1 MTNVA
6 GREVIADAALRQQ
19 VVETMTT
26 LLKRILQHDL
36 PITEEMRLM
45 DELGLSSSLGLE
57 LLLELEEELL
67 IQIDVEE
74 LDQEEMYTVGDLA
87 DYIAGHSIPQ

>member
-1 MTNVA
+1 MV
-6 GREVIADAALRQQ
+6 GREVAVDPVLRRQ
-19 VVETMTT
+19 VMASMATVLM
-26 LLKRILQHDL
+26 RIFQRDL
-36 PITEEMRLM
+36 PVTEEMKLM

-57 LLLELEEELL
+57 LLLELEEELS

-74 LDQEEMYTVGDLA
+74 LDQEEMSTVGDLA